1 MLLSKLKN
9 YRIFLVSKSPR
20 RAALLTDMDIPFE
33 VMTADVDESYDPML
47 PPEQVA
53 EYLSQIKLTGID
65 RSRYP
70 ENTIFI
76 TCDTI
81 VVTDS
86 EILGKPKD
94 AAEAV
99 RMLQT
104 LSGRE
109 HRVITGVTVAT
120 PLQQLTS
127 HRVTKVHF
135 DTLSPEEIDYYV
147 KQYKPTDKAGA
158 YGVQEWIGCVG
169 ITAIEGSFYN
179 VMGLPTKLLWD
190 LLKKMI

>member
-9 YRIFLVSKSPR
+9 YRIYLVSKSPR
-20 RAALLTDMDIPFE
+20 RAALLTDMDVPFE
-33 VMTADVDESYDPML
+33 VMTSDVDESYDPTL

-120 PLQQLTS
+120 PSQQLTS
-127 HRVTKVHF
+127 HCVTKVHF
-135 DTLSPEEIDYYV
+135 DTFSPEEIDYYV
-147 KQYKPTDKAGA
+147 KQYKPTDQAGA

-190 LLKKMI
+190 MMKKMI

>member
-1 MLLSKLKN
+1 MLLSQLSKYKVL
-9 YRIFLVSKSPR
+9 LVSKSPR

-33 VMTADVDESYDPML
+33 VMTADVDESYDPQL

-53 EYLSQIKLTGID
+53 EYLSQVKLTGID
-65 RSRYP
+65 RGLYP

-94 AAEAV
+94 TAEAV
-99 RMLQT
+99 RMLHA
-104 LSGRE
+104 LSGHE

-120 PLQQLTS
+120 PSRELTS

-135 DTLSPEEIDYYV
+135 DTLSAEEIDYYV
-147 KQYKPTDKAGA
+147 NKYMPTDKAGA

-190 LLKKMI
+190 MLKQIV

>member
-120 PLQQLTS
+120 PSQQLTS

-135 DTLSPEEIDYYV
+135 DTLLPEEIDYYV
-147 KQYKPTDKAGA
+147 NQYKPTDKAGA

-190 LLKKMI
+190 MLKKMI

>member
-1 MLLSKLKN
+1 MLIDQLKN
-9 YRIFLVSKSPR
+9 YRIYLVSKSPR

-33 VMTADVDESYDPML
+33 VMTSDVDESYDPTL
-47 PPEQVA
+47 LPEQVA

-81 VVTDS
+81 VVTDT

-94 AAEAV
+94 VAEAV
-99 RMLQT
+99 DMIAK

-120 PLQQLTS
+120 PSRQLTS
-127 HRVTKVHF
+127 HRTTKVHF
-135 DTLSPEEIDYYV
+135 DTLSAEEIDYYV
-147 KQYKPTDKAGA
+147 NKYMPTDKAGA

-190 LLKKMI
+190 MLKKIV

>member
-1 MLLSKLKN
+1 MLIDQLKN
-9 YRIFLVSKSPR
+9 YHIYLVSKSPR
-20 RAALLTDMDIPFE
+20 RAALLTDMDVPFE
-33 VMTADVDESYDPML
+33 VMTSGVDESYDPTL

-65 RSRYP
+65 RSRYS

-81 VVTDS
+81 VVTDT

-99 RMLQT
+99 DMIAK

-120 PLQQLTS
+120 PSRQLTS
-127 HRVTKVHF
+127 HRTTKVHF
-135 DTLSPEEIDYYV
+135 DTLSAEEIDYYV
-147 KQYKPTDKAGA
+147 NKYMPTDKAGA

-190 LLKKMI
+190 MLKQIV

>member
-120 PLQQLTS
+120 PSQQLIS

-190 LLKKMI
+190 MLKQIV

>member
-120 PLQQLTS
+120 PSQQLTS

-190 LLKKMI
+190 MMKKMI